1 MYTRFPIIMIFT
13 DNIDWL
19 SFSFNYIGEFFFSK
33 RYDFQLVGAVQGYA
47 NLYNIID
54 KETNTVVADLKTQP
68 RGLRG
73 MSPHFK
79 VIQIKNR
86 FLYTKEYIKYFHDFQ
101 RGFGFGENYN
111 IVRVDLCRDF
121 EKLNNNLNPQS
132 FMCGV
137 VTGKYL
143 LSGKSKTKIGF
154 NQTHD
159 YSVDRITN
167 KYKTSGYLKVNYN
180 SIEVETLYIG
190 THKNDICKTMY
201 NKSKELREGTFKPYI
216 AELHNGV
223 FGAGHGDIYRLEFS
237 LRGANLDVIRKDTG
251 EFGKVR
257 TEDLADVTGL
267 IRYLLK
273 KKYKFLHVGN
283 TSANNR
289 CRDWKE
295 VVLFTDESAATYDI
309 KQVER
314 KSNSN
319 RSQKT
324 FLKNLT
330 LLPKSMRSN
339 DIFKDPQVR
348 KTIKKFRQIYT
359 QEYSL
364 EQYYYNKV
372 LPEYEHYVRKELKKK

>member
-1 MYTRFPIIMIFT
+1 M
-13 DNIDWL
+13 L
-19 SFSFNYIGEFFFSK
+19 
-33 RYDFQLVGAVQGYA
+33 
-47 NLYNIID
+47 
-54 KETNTVVADLKTQP
+54 
-68 RGLRG
+68 
-73 MSPHFK
+73 
-79 VIQIKNR
+79 
-86 FLYTKEYIKYFHDFQ
+86 
-101 RGFGFGENYN
+101 
-111 IVRVDLCRDF
+111 
-121 EKLNNNLNPQS
+121 
-132 FMCGV
+132 GV
-137 VTGKYL
+137 VMGKYL

-167 KYKTSGYLKVNYN
+167 KYKTSGYLKVNHN

-201 NKSKELREGTFKPYI
+201 NKTKELREGTFKPYI

-223 FGAGHGDIYRLEFS
+223 FGEGHGDIYRLEFS

-257 TEDLADVTGL
+257 IEDLADVTGL

-295 VVLFTDESAATYDI
+295 VILFTDESAATYDI

-372 LPEYEHYVRKELKKK
+372 LPEYERYVRKELRKK

>member
-13 DNIDWL
+13 DNIDWF
-19 SFSFNYIGEFFFSK
+19 SFSFNYIGEFFFSE

-54 KETNTVVADLKTQP
+54 KEINTVVADLKTQP

-86 FLYTKEYIKYFHDFQ
+86 FLYTKEYVKYFRDFQ
-101 RGFGFGENYN
+101 QGFRFGDNYN

-121 EKLNNNLNPQS
+121 EKLNNNLSPQS
-132 FMCGV
+132 FMLGV

-154 NQTHD
+154 NQMHD

-167 KYKTSGYLKVNYN
+167 KYKTSGYLKVNHN
-180 SIEVETLYIG
+180 SIEVETLYVG
-190 THKNDICKTMY
+190 SHKNDICKTMY
-201 NKSKELREGTFKPYI
+201 NKTKELREGTFKPYI
-216 AELHNGV
+216 AELHDGI

-257 TEDLADVTGL
+257 VEDLADVTGL

-289 CRDWKE
+289 CRDWNE

-309 KQVER
+309 RQVER

-330 LLPKSMRSN
+330 LLPKSMRAN

-364 EQYYYNKV
+364 EQYYYDKV

>member
-1 MYTRFPIIMIFT
+1 
-13 DNIDWL
+13 
-19 SFSFNYIGEFFFSK
+19 
-33 RYDFQLVGAVQGYA
+33 
-47 NLYNIID
+47 
-54 KETNTVVADLKTQP
+54 
-68 RGLRG
+68 

-86 FLYTKEYIKYFHDFQ
+86 FLYTKEYVKYFRDFQ
-101 RGFGFGENYN
+101 QGFRFGDNYN

-121 EKLNNNLNPQS
+121 EKLNNNLSPQS
-132 FMCGV
+132 FMLGV

-154 NQTHD
+154 NQMHD
-159 YSVDRITN
+159 YSVDRVTN
-167 KYKTSGYLKVNYN
+167 RYKTSGYLKVNHN
-180 SIEVETLYIG
+180 SIEVETLYVG

-216 AELHNGV
+216 AELHDGV

-257 TEDLADVTGL
+257 VEDLADVTGL

-289 CRDWKE
+289 CRDWQE

-309 KQVER
+309 RQVER

-330 LLPKSMRSN
+330 MLPKSMRAN
-339 DIFKDPQVR
+339 DIFKDPHVR

-364 EQYYYNKV
+364 EQYYYDKV
-372 LPEYEHYVRKELKKK
+372 LPEYERYVRKELKKK